1 LALIKK
7 LVQRNFTS
15 FSYFYS
21 YLGYKMLIVIG
32 LSVLVGFLD
41 GLGLSMFLPL
51 LQLADGSKAIGEN
64 SGELSVFF
72 ESLKQAGIPFT
83 VSSILLLL
91 FLFFVMKGL
100 AVYATLSYKVRTNL
114 YFISKLRVQLTRL
127 LTHYSYKS
135 FVTADLGHLQ
145 NSMTGE
151 IARVASAYKS
161 YSECIQ
167 QIVMVLVYLAFV
179 FFANWQ
185 FALLMCFGG
194 ILSNVLFR
202 RFFSKTKK
210 ESIGL
215 TMNQSRFQGL
225 ILQYMSNFKYLKT
238 TGNLERYG
246 EKLQKSIYDI
256 EKNNTSIGMLSARAT
271 AMREPF
277 MIGIVC
283 SVIFIQV
290 YFIEG
295 GIGTIFVSLMFFY
308 RALSS
313 LMVLQTHYNT
323 YLANSGSL
331 DNITSFE
338 KELKENAEKDGTVPV
353 QCFSEAI
360 TLKSINFGYNPEQL
374 ILKDISLSIK
384 KNTTIAFVG
393 ESGSGKTTL
402 VNLISGLLQPNSG
415 NIQLDTIDF
424 KLMQRSSYQEMIG
437 YITQEPVIFNDTI
450 FNNVTLWDAPTPEN
464 KLRFAEALQKASIEN
479 FVAELPLRE
488 ESVLGNHGV
497 NLSGGQRQRISIA
510 RELYKRLEILI
521 LDEATSALDS
531 ETEKEIKDNI
541 DQLSGKY
548 TILIIAHRL
557 STIRHVDKIVL
568 MDKGKITAMGTFDEL
583 VQQNDKFSKMVA
595 LQEL

>member
-1 LALIKK
+1 
-7 LVQRNFTS
+7 
-15 FSYFYS
+15 
-21 YLGYKMLIVIG
+21 
-32 LSVLVGFLD
+32 
-41 GLGLSMFLPL
+41 
-51 LQLADGSKAIGEN
+51 
-64 SGELSVFF
+64 
-72 ESLKQAGIPFT
+72 
-83 VSSILLLL
+83 
-91 FLFFVMKGL
+91 MKGL

>member
-1 LALIKK
+1 MALIKK

-135 FVTADLGHLQ
+135 FVTTDLGHLQ

-338 KELKENAEKDGTVPV
+338 KELKANAEKDGTVPV
-353 QCFSEAI
+353 QCFLEAI

-450 FNNVTLWDAPTPEN
+450 FNNVTLWDVPTPEN